1 MRPDT
6 IYHVAIAAL
15 AVLALGMSGLVY
27 LLGRAIERDHEER
40 L

>member
-1 MRPDT
+1 MIDSAYW
-6 IYHVAIAAL
+6 IAITTL

>member
-1 MRPDT
+1 MIDSAYW
-6 IYHVAIAAL
+6 IAITAL